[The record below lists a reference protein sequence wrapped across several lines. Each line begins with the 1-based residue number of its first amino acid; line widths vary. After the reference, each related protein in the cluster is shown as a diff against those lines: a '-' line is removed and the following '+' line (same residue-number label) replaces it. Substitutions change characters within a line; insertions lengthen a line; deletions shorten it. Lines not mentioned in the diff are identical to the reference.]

1 MDDDVEDVDANDI
14 DGDGDIDLVGCN
26 LGLNT
31 KYHADKKHPHR
42 IYYADFDDNGTM
54 DLVEAKFEGDVEL
67 PIRGKSCSTHCMPFL
82 GDKFETYHDFALAS
96 LTDIYEPTIKDRPF
110 VEANSFESVVFIN
123 DGGKF
128 SRTELPRL
136 ARAAVAD
143 FDNDGMSD
151 IVMAN
156 NFHAAQLETGF
167 IDGGLGW
174 FIRGASSAGNSISLD
189 CVWPSESGIVVD
201 APAMEVEA
209 VDIDLDGDLDLVF
222 PVNDGRIRI
231 FENRAN

>member
-1 MDDDVEDVDANDI
+1 
-14 DGDGDIDLVGCN
+14 
-26 LGLNT
+26 
-31 KYHADKKHPHR
+31 
-42 IYYADFDDNGTM
+42 
-54 DLVEAKFEGDVEL
+54 
-67 PIRGKSCSTHCMPFL
+67 MPFL
-82 GDKFETYHDFALAS
+82 ADKFTTYHDFALAS
-96 LTDIYEPTIKDRPF
+96 LIDIYEPTIKDRPF

-128 SRTELPRL
+128 SRVELPRL
-136 ARAAVAD
+136 AQISPSYGAAIAD
-143 FDNDGMSD
+143 FDNDGISD

-174 FIRGASSAGNSISLD
+174 FIKGASPTDQAISLN

-209 VDIDLDGDLDLVF
+209 VDIDMDGDLDLAF

-231 FENRAN
+231 FENRSEN